1 MHLFMYLF
9 VCLACF
15 HFHYYYIVFIIISVQ
30 HVRMISEEP
39 CDTEDWSNDIKLNF
53 KLYQKRT
60 FLNITFVSLYLF
72 SNKCSPVSI
81 RGLIKKH

>member
-1 MHLFMYLF
+1 MYLFMYLF

-15 HFHYYYIVFIIISVQ
+15 HFHYYYIVFIIIS
-30 HVRMISEEP
+30 
-39 CDTEDWSNDIKLNF
+39 TEDWSNDIKLNF

-81 RGLIKKH
+81 RGLIQKH